1 MSQKEFLQQFGICQ
15 VLDSDGRMCKKTAV
29 NTIDY
34 HGDHELYEYHF
45 ENSKKDKRWV
55 RISVCKEHEHE

>member
-15 VLDSDGRMCKKTAV
+15 ALDADGKMCKKKAV

-34 HGDHELYEYHF
+34 HGDHEIYSYH
-45 ENSKKDKRWV
+45 EDERKDKRWV